1 MKNNNIKI
9 VIDMLRSNDFFGGGH
24 NVEVAKGK
32 YQIVSTWRDAKTKIK
47 RIIKAKQ

>member
-32 YQIVSTWRDAKTKIK
+32 YQLTLSWNILKNKVKRVIK
-47 RIIKAKQ
+47 SKK

>member
-9 VIDMLRSNDFFGGGH
+9 VIDMLRSNDFFGGGY

-32 YQIVSTWRDAKTKIK
+32 YQIASNWSDAKTKIK